1 MTERDQLVSNMSFIL
16 LKKEAL
22 SHVKQFLKQ
31 NENQT
36 DMTQPVLQILKQ
48 QC

>member
-16 LKKEAL
+16 LKKKAL
-22 SHVKQFLKQ
+22 SHVKLSLKK

-36 DMTQPVLQILKQ
+36 DMTQPALEILKQ
-48 QC
+48 C